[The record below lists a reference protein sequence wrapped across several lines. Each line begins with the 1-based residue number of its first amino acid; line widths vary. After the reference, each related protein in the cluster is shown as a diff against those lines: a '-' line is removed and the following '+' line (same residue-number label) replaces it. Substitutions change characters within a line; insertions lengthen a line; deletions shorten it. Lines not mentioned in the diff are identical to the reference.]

1 MNEAQASRPIGPRL
15 GHLAPV
21 ALALA
26 LVLGIVLVGFFV
38 VGQRQQALRASVSGM
53 DGLQDWLSS
62 QEISAQSF
70 AGGWQFEESSVG
82 LLVMPLYDSD
92 LTAQRR
98 APQTTEDLIFQQDE
112 YDLFYDTVVE
122 KAGRVPTLII
132 LPKWRSGLRL
142 TGLGHPA
149 LLINGDRTLRNL
161 RRLTGDSGLQL
172 SLTPIPFTE
181 FPYRSTTGERLRAR
195 LYVSQTFAS
204 DACDPIIGTADA
216 MILGDCPLPHGDVE
230 TRVLVLSDPD
240 LFNNHGLTLGDNA
253 WIARDFLGARSGD
266 GNLLIDYSRVNWM
279 IDGTAIDR
287 RERSWSDLARFFSPP
302 FTILWVGGA
311 LTLALFIWHATVR
324 SGPLR
329 GETTGPAASRDF
341 ALSARAR
348 LMRLSDQDGAL
359 LADYARARIAA
370 VATHLLGPGYSNDQ
384 AAFLRYLHRRFPD
397 HAHRI
402 ETSLDTIAA
411 LPARISASEAI
422 GHVDDLERHL
432 EHLSHDT

>member
-1 MNEAQASRPIGPRL
+1 MSDTQSSQPTAVRPEYFVL
-15 GHLAPV
+15 G
-21 ALALA
+21 A
-26 LVLGIVLVGFFV
+26 LVLVIMLIMFFV
-38 VGQRQQALRASVSGM
+38 SGQRQQALRSSVSGM
-53 DGLQDWLSS
+53 DGLQNWLSS
-62 QEISAQSF
+62 QQISAQSF
-70 AGGWQFEESSVG
+70 AGGWRFDESSVG
-82 LLVMPLYDSD
+82 LLVIPLYDSD
-92 LTAQRR
+92 LTATRP
-98 APQTTEDLIFQQDE
+98 APQSTEELIFQQDE
-112 YDLFYDTVVE
+112 YDLYYDTIIE
-122 KAGRVPTLII
+122 KAGRVPTMIV

-149 LLINGDRTLRNL
+149 LLINGARTQQTLRTLTNDR
-161 RRLTGDSGLQL
+161 GLAL
-172 SLTPIPFTE
+172 SWTPIPFTE
-181 FPYRSTTGERLRAR
+181 FPYRSTTGERWRAR

-204 DACDPIIGTADA
+204 DLCDPIIGTVEA
-216 MILGDCPLPHGDVE
+216 MILGDCPLQRGDVE

-240 LFNNHGLTLGDNA
+240 LVNNHGLALGDNA
-253 WIARDFLGARSGD
+253 WIARDFLGEHAGE
-266 GNLLIDYSRVNWM
+266 GNLVIDYSRENWM
-279 IDGTAIDR
+279 IDGDAIDR

-302 FTILWVGGA
+302 FTILWIGGA
-311 LTLALFIWHATVR
+311 LTLALFIWHASVR
-324 SGPLR
+324 AGPLR
-329 GETTGPAASRDF
+329 EELSGPAASRDF

-370 VATHLLGPGYSNDQ
+370 VATHLLGPGYGNDQ

-432 EHLSHDT
+432 EHLSNDT